1 MKRESYKKGPRF
13 GPEAWRHRDEKQT
26 SKPVEEV
33 VVKQP
38 VVEVVEEV
46 VVEQPVVEVVEEVVV
61 EQPAVEVLPSKPA
74 FVQPTT
80 TQEVKVADKKKK

>member
-13 GPEAWRHRDEKQT
+13 GPEAWRHRDKKQT

-46 VVEQPVVEVVEEVVV
+46 VVK
-61 EQPAVEVLPSKPA
+61 QPAVEVLPSKPA
-74 FVQPTT
+74 LVQPTT